1 MQAPKTRHDL
11 LAQVPGRAAILKS
24 VQDLVDGCSL
34 PGGACPWHSRALR
47 SELERIH
54 NCLRGTPAAILT
66 RAGTWFWCSCAARSS
81 GKAPA
86 FLRVFGTDDSDCEKV
101 AKWERACE
109 PIVER
114 WASAIQKGASLEE
127 VDNLSAERK
136 EKTYWAAVERAIGNT
151 RLMPSRKPRFL
162 TAKGSVPCPADLIGA
177 FVGKAGATIRAL
189 EHRLGARQMDRKT
202 GRPRGHFHS
211 RIVLTVNEDRTISF
225 VAPACRAADVEA
237 SIRAQIAAL
246 EFRLRAYRERQI
258 QREIWDSDA
267 EGRTDSEGWDSADG
281 AAGMARKRRRSGS
294 TGCRSE
300 SVGQVASPGR
310 TSSADDAEVNR
321 AIELSLSEPCSA
333 QEEDEYLNRAIQESL
348 SPSFTTTSEPPTRDV
363 GPEGLECAIP

>member
-1 MQAPKTRHDL
+1 
-11 LAQVPGRAAILKS
+11 
-24 VQDLVDGCSL
+24 
-34 PGGACPWHSRALR
+34 
-47 SELERIH
+47 
-54 NCLRGTPAAILT
+54 
-66 RAGTWFWCSCAARSS
+66 
-81 GKAPA
+81 
-86 FLRVFGTDDSDCEKV
+86 VFGTDDSDCEKV
-101 AKWERACE
+101 AKWERTCE
-109 PIVER
+109 TIVER
-114 WASAIQKGASLEE
+114 WA
-127 VDNLSAERK
+127 
-136 EKTYWAAVERAIGNT
+136 
-151 RLMPSRKPRFL
+151 RLYRRLIPSRKPRFL

-189 EHRLGARQMDRKT
+189 ERRLSARRMDRTT

-237 SIRAQIAAL
+237 SIRGQIAAL
-246 EFRLRAYRERQI
+246 EFRLRVYHGRQI
-258 QREIWDSDA
+258 QREIRDWEIWDSDA
-267 EGRTDSEGWDSADG
+267 EGRTDSEDWDGADG
-281 AAGMARKRRRSGS
+281 AVGMARKRGRSGS

-300 SVGQVASPGR
+300 SVGQIASPGCM
-310 TSSADDAEVNR
+310 SSADDPEVKL

>member
-24 VQDLVDGCSL
+24 VQGLVAGCSL
-34 PGGACPWHSRALR
+34 PGGRCPWHSRALR

-54 NCLRGTPAAILT
+54 NCLRGTPASILT

-114 WASAIQKGASLEE
+114 WA
-127 VDNLSAERK
+127 
-136 EKTYWAAVERAIGNT
+136 
-151 RLMPSRKPRFL
+151 RLYRRLIPSRKPRFL

-177 FVGKAGATIRAL
+177 FVGKAGATIRTL

-267 EGRTDSEGWDSADG
+267 EGRTDSEGWDGADG